1 MININS
7 LGATSIGVWGIKH
20 LVSPLQR
27 WVYQISDGKALT
39 NVGSDRHVLLLTTKG
54 RRTGKER
61 TIPVFYLRAGEAIVI
76 CNVKPKHE
84 RTNPWVIN
92 LRSHPFAQLQIGRD
106 SAEYHARQATEYEI
120 DRLWPRLIELWP
132 AFKVHYE
139 NGGRRTIFILTLAK
153 PVFLPRVAP
162 YIR

>member
-7 LGATSIGVWGIKH
+7 LGATRFGVWGIKH

-27 WVYQISDGKALT
+27 WVYQTSDGKALIS
-39 NVGSDRHVLLLTTKG
+39 VGPGRHVLLLTTIG

-61 TIPVFYLRAGEAIVI
+61 TIPVFYLRDGETIVI
-76 CNVKPKHE
+76 CNVRPKHE

-92 LRSHPFAQLQIGRD
+92 LRSHPTALLQLGRD
-106 SAEYHARQATEYEI
+106 TAEYHAQEATENET
-120 DRLWPRLIELWP
+120 DRLWPKLIQLWP

-139 NGGRRTIFILTLAK
+139 NGGQRTIFILTLA
-153 PVFLPRVAP
+153 
-162 YIR
+162 